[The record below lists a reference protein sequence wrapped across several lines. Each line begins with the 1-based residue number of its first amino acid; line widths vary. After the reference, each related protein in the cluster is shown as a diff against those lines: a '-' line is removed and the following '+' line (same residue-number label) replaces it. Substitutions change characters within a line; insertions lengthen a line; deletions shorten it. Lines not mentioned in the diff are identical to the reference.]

1 MSKIRKWND
10 DYVAFGFTT
19 VNRNGL
25 DCAQCLHCS
34 YVMSNAS
41 LRPSKLANHRDKKHP
56 QIKIADIET
65 MSVKRARYDRKA
77 SITRFDNFCKKKSL
91 PFNAAMRW
99 HIELRS
105 AKSRT
110 LLRKTL

>member
-10 DYVAFGFTT
+10 DYVAFGFTK

-25 DCAQCLHCS
+25 NCAQCLHCS

-56 QIKIADIET
+56 QMKSADIGT
-65 MSVKRARYDRKA
+65 MTAKKARYDREA
-77 SITRFDNFCKKKSL
+77 SITHL
-91 PFNAAMRW
+91 
-99 HIELRS
+99 ELR
-105 AKSRT
+105 
-110 LLRKTL
+110 